1 MPNPVQYKAS
11 SPTPAAVKTTNCYIG
26 TTSLG
31 GAYGPTSE
39 TGFYSGLTPP
49 AGGYVVYQNKASG
62 GPSNKV
68 IANDADMIAFLKNKG
83 YQVLEDRQ
91 LPMAFQ
97 TASFTDDICVINKDL
112 EPIIA
117 DDLRFHMDAG
127 FSPCLVSSSQFFY
140 PLGPD
145 HFEGRLYPDTSS
157 GSMYSE
163 DNGGYVSVRSSNS
176 RYIETDYS
184 SPTRFQSEFSLS
196 FWTYLSGSQGA
207 DTRLFSKSGGSNG
220 FGVIIN
226 GDKVKVRVGS
236 DTADFTSAGT
246 LNINSWN
253 NIVINCQ
260 ALSTSVSVNNG
271 NLRTIARVSPNLS
284 TITSTD
290 NIILGSLEGTSNFLN
305 GGIATVSMYQRIL
318 KPDEIDQNWNVL
330 RSRFG
335 L

>member
-1 MPNPVQYKAS
+1 MNPVQF
-11 SPTPAAVKTTNCYIG
+11 SPTNPNRPSFKTSNFYIG
-26 TTSLG
+26 TSG
-31 GAYGPTSE
+31 SYGPTSV
-39 TGFYSGLTPP
+39 TDFYVSLTPP
-49 AGGYVVYQNKASG
+49 SGEYTVYQNKPTL
-62 GPSNKV
+62 GPSIRV
-68 IANDADMIAFLKNKG
+68 FDSATIVPFLKGLG
-83 YQVLEDRQ
+83 YTTTTDRQ
-91 LPMAFQ
+91 FQQAFQ
-97 TASFTDDICVINKDL
+97 TASYTNDICVMNKDL
-112 EPIIA
+112 EAIVP
-117 DDLRFHMDAG
+117 DVRFHMDAG

-140 PLGPD
+140 SLGPD
-145 HFEGRLYPDTSS
+145 RFEGRLYPDTSS

-176 RYIETDYS
+176 SYIETDYS

-196 FWTYLSGSQGA
+196 FWTYLSGSQGT

-220 FGVIIN
+220 LGVIIN

-246 LNINSWN
+246 LNTNSWN
-253 NIVINCQ
+253 NIVINCE

-318 KPDEIDQNWNVL
+318 TLTEIETNWDAL